1 MCWKSLVH
9 WIRARCLVKLQD
21 INIKIGPKFMINTL
35 LSQLL
40 NVYSNKQRWTRVLDH
55 RPGSVD
61 S

>member
-21 INIKIGPKFMINTL
+21 INIKIGTKFMINAL

-40 NVYSNKQRWTRVLDH
+40 NVYSNKQSWTRVLDH

>member
-21 INIKIGPKFMINTL
+21 INIKIGTKFMINAL

-40 NVYSNKQRWTRVLDH
+40 NVYSNKQ
-55 RPGSVD
+55 S
-61 S
+61 